1 MEIVAGALA
10 AGANEVAR
18 SETLLRL
25 AMAGR
30 MRAEV
35 EKAQAGLP
43 NMSSMATGTAIRFI
57 ISPFPW
63 MSRFFCGIFESFL
76 SLPLGLAFCFFLFLV
91 HLPIPVHSR
100 RALYCA
106 GAADN
111 PV

>member
-25 AMAGR
+25 ARAGR

-43 NMSSMATGTAIRFI
+43 NMSIMATGTAIRFM
-57 ISPFPW
+57 SPFPW
-63 MSRFFCGIFESFL
+63 MSRFFCGIFESIFIII
-76 SLPLGLAFCFFLFLV
+76 FFLRERWVL
-91 HLPIPVHSR
+91 LKIPRGDIDGV
-100 RALYCA
+100 
-106 GAADN
+106 GE
-111 PV
+111 VK